1 MAAARP
7 LYDQLF
13 SPDPAVQSLL
23 SQVLLVVAA
32 IAPFAGV
39 VFVLDGVL
47 IGAGDGRYL
56 ALAGVIA
63 VSCYVPLALTVR
75 GLDVGLVWLWVAY
88 GGYIL
93 ARLATLVL
101 RARGTGWM
109 RTGM

>member
-1 MAAARP
+1 
-7 LYDQLF
+7 
-13 SPDPAVQSLL
+13 
-23 SQVLLVVAA
+23 
-32 IAPFAGV
+32 
-39 VFVLDGVL
+39 
-47 IGAGDGRYL
+47 
-56 ALAGVIA
+56 
-63 VSCYVPLALTVR
+63 LTVR